1 MANPLLLY
9 STNSLLAYRIN
20 ERYYHDLH
28 YVWCNPFF
36 HKDAV
41 INLQAQ
47 MVPSSTPAAIYLDY
61 KQGVEAGDIHCQKV
75 IDNRVGLRK
84 GAQLKLHAAVITT
97 QQFQEINL
105 LIDTVQL
112 TEYRPVV
119 YVIPFRSVAK
129 FATQPSLS
137 AKAHPFSP
145 EYLIEA
151 LPRKCFD
158 VIEWR

>member
-1 MANPLLLY
+1 L
-9 STNSLLAYRIN
+9 
-20 ERYYHDLH
+20 
-28 YVWCNPFF
+28 
-36 HKDAV
+36 K
-41 INLQAQ
+41 LQAG
-47 MVPSSTPAAIYLDY
+47 VVTP
-61 KQGVEAGDIHCQKV
+61 K
-75 IDNRVGLRK
+75 
-84 GAQLKLHAAVITT
+84 
-97 QQFQEINL
+97 QFQEINL

-112 TEYRPVV
+112 TEFRPVV
-119 YVIPFRSVAK
+119 YVIPFRLVAK